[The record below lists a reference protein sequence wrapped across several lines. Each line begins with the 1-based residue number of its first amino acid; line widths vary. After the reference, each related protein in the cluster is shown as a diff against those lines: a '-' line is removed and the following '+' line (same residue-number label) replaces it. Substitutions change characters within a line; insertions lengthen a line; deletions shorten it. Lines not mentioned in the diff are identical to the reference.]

1 MLVVGLGPTISN
13 LFIQVTVL
21 KSSNRVGGRIKT
33 YHKWSIIQVTVLES
47 SNRVGGWIKTYY
59 K

>member
-1 MLVVGLGPTISN
+1 MWMDGLRPIISNLLKQVTVLEISNHVGGGIRPTISN

-33 YHKWSIIQVTVLES
+33 YHK
-47 SNRVGGWIKTYY
+47 
-59 K
+59 